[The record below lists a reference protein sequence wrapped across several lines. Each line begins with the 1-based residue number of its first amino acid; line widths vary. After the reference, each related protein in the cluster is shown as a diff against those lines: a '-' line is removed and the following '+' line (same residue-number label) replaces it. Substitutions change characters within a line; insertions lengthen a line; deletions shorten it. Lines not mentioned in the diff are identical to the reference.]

1 MAQIREAK
9 ATGARNMTNNNQEW
23 YSVAE
28 LAKVFGVGKQTV
40 RNWINAGELDCI
52 RFGVIARIPK
62 AAVEKFIAAAKSTAK
77 ESSQPVA

>member
-40 RNWINAGELDCI
+40 RNWINA
-52 RFGVIARIPK
+52 
-62 AAVEKFIAAAKSTAK
+62 
-77 ESSQPVA
+77 